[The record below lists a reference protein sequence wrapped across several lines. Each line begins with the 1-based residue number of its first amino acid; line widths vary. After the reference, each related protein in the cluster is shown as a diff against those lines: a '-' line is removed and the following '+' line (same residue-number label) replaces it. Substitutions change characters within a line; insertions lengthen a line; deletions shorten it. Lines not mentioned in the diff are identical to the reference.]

1 MKSLPRGQIKS
12 YVMDRI
18 ERSEPHSVFF
28 ISDFVDKGSSETI
41 RKIFFQA
48 TEAGMLE
55 RVSQGIYVKPKES
68 RFGRIPVSLE
78 KLAVEIADRDKSR
91 ILPSGSTAANMLGL
105 STQIPMNM
113 SYITTGSTRAI
124 EVDGRRLFFRHA
136 APKNFAAKG
145 NAVPLMVQ
153 GLKEIGENNISESQ
167 FAALK
172 NFIDDT
178 DDPYLSED
186 ILLAPLWIQKI
197 IRKLMQNNR

>member
-1 MKSLPRGQIKS
+1 MKSLPRGHIKS

-113 SYITTGSTRAI
+113 SYITTGSTRSI

>member
-1 MKSLPRGQIKS
+1 MESSPRGHIKS

-41 RKIFFQA
+41 RKIFIQA

-113 SYITTGSTRAI
+113 SYITTGSTRI
-124 EVDGRRLFFRHA
+124 VEVGGRRLSFRHA